1 MVEVHRPPKVALIA
15 GPGTL
20 ARVDDELRHA
30 GVRPVR
36 IASLEPRSVDPSVW
50 LARLARTRPPDTV
63 VVTSRTAIAAGVRP
77 WRRVRGPFAP
87 SVEFW
92 AVGPGT
98 AQALRRAGIRRVR
111 RPKAVSA
118 TALTGALA
126 RTPPRR
132 IVYLRSDVA
141 GPRLARSLRA
151 AGHQVDDLVVYRL
164 AAPPRLSARAREEVG
179 SADLLV
185 VTSPSGL
192 SSLRRQLGPPTFAR
206 IARTAHL
213 VVLGERSRRA
223 ARGHGF
229 RRTSVAPSTTAQR
242 FTQFLLKELRD
253 ARA

>member
-1 MVEVHRPPKVALIA
+1 MVGTHRRPTVAFVA

-20 ARVDDELRHA
+20 AKVDDRLRRA

-36 IASLEPRSVDPSVW
+36 IVALEPQTVDPSVW
-50 LARLARTRPPDTV
+50 LARLARARPPDTV
-63 VVTSRTAIAAGVRP
+63 VVTSRTAVAAGVRP
-77 WRRVRGPFAP
+77 WRRARGPFAP

-98 AQALRRAGIRRVR
+98 ADALRRAGIRRVR
-111 RPKAVSA
+111 RPTAVSA
-118 TALTGALA
+118 TAIAGALS

-132 IVYLRSDVA
+132 VVYLRSDVA
-141 GPRLARSLRA
+141 GRRLALSLRA
-151 AGHQVDDLVVYRL
+151 GGHRVVDLVVYRL
-164 AAPPRLSARAREEVG
+164 AAPPRLTAHAREEVG
-179 SADLLV
+179 LADLLV

-192 SSLRRQLGPPTFAR
+192 SNLRRQLGPSTFAR
-206 IARTAHL
+206 IARTTRL

-242 FTQFLLKELRD
+242 FTQFLLGELRD

>member
-1 MVEVHRPPKVALIA
+1 MVDAHRHPRVALVA

-20 ARVDDELRHA
+20 AEVDTRLRRA
-30 GVRPVR
+30 GVRLVR
-36 IASLEPRSVDPSVW
+36 IASLEPRSVDPTLW
-50 LARLARTRPPDTV
+50 LRRFARARPPDTV
-63 VVTSRTAIAAGVRP
+63 VVTSRTAIKAGVRP
-77 WRRVRGPFAP
+77 WRRARGPFAP
-87 SVEFW
+87 SIEFW

-118 TALTGALA
+118 TAIVGALA

-141 GPRLARSLRA
+141 GSRLARSLRA
-151 AGHQVDDLVVYRL
+151 GGHQVVDLVVYRL
-164 AAPPRLSARAREEVG
+164 EAPPRLAGQARDELR

-192 SSLRRQLGPPTFAR
+192 SSLRRQLGRSTFAR
-206 IARTAHL
+206 IARTTHL
-213 VVLGERSRRA
+213 VVLGERSSRA
-223 ARGHGF
+223 AQGYGF

-242 FTQFLLKELRD
+242 FTRFLLGELRH